1 MISRVCLTNQVS
13 TWINL
18 ENVTLNERSRTKME
32 TYCLILL
39 FHSKVKTFK
48 NEVPLIYRGKENKH
62 AIKGHREE
70 NPNMVIGLS
79 VFRGNFLDWA

>member
-1 MISRVCLTNQVS
+1 MISRVCLMNQVS

-18 ENVTLNERSRTKME
+18 ENVMLNERSRTKME

-48 NEVPLIYRGKENKH
+48 NQVPLIYRGKENKQ

-79 VFRGNFLDWA
+79 VFRGNFLD